1 MSDSAVQ
8 KLFEEDKLLVRA
20 MDNPMLVRRNRNL
33 AYDFSIWA
41 EEVELMKKG
50 CFTSV
55 STTLLVKGEKVPTYK
70 NIGFIINGKKT
81 EAFHFSE
88 SDSGSSGNISNGDFH
103 ANRTDICSLEE
114 LTQRI
119 RAKHSGVMNE
129 VNLNIRTVDAVEG
142 LFVNLAKSELPKA
155 YILMA
160 QEYFKMQTGRKL
172 QIYTYDIEKGA
183 LEEYNPS
190 KGEIEDLMTR
200 LKNNKKLHSSEV
212 GYWLDEDEEG
222 IYKDYFLAQ
231 DERRQFDEKTLAFMK
246 AQTKVR

>member
-1 MSDSAVQ
+1 MSDFDVHE
-8 KLFEEDKLLVRA
+8 LFEEDKLLVRA

-55 STTLLVKGEKVPTYK
+55 STTLLVKGEKIPTYK
-70 NIGFIINGKKT
+70 NIGFLINGKKA

-103 ANRTDICSLEE
+103 ANRTDIYSLEE

-129 VNLNIRTVDAVEG
+129 VNLNIRTIDAVEG

-160 QEYFKMQTGRKL
+160 QEYFRMQTGRKL

-190 KGEIEDLMTR
+190 KEEIEDLMTR
-200 LKNNKKLHSSEV
+200 LKNNKKLRSSNL

-222 IYKDYFLAQ
+222 IYKDYFPIQ
-231 DERRQFDEKTLAFMK
+231 YEKCQLDDNTLAFMNVR
-246 AQTKVR
+246 TKGR